1 MGGSAWPP
9 GTGGVRDPRESFL
22 VQPLVCHGSLKD
34 ATRAARTNRTT
45 RSAPS
50 LRATAA
56 VTSIVTARRVFA
68 IIACVAL
75 VISSC
80 ARAGTAPAQPPA
92 SIQTPD
98 GTGGSNHTQIIDR
111 NYVVLISF
119 DGLRHDYLDR
129 LDTPAFDR
137 LASTGAVADALIP
150 VFPTL
155 TFPSHYS
162 IATGMYPASHGIVGN
177 QFYDPARDDDFNYRD
192 TDDAQDGSWWGG
204 EPIWL
209 TAEQQG
215 MAAAALFFPGTE
227 AAIGGLRPSRWRAY
241 DGGLPNRARV
251 EQVLQWLRLP
261 PDERPH
267 LITLYFSMVDGAGH
281 SLGPDAPE
289 LERSL
294 RTADRLLSELLSEIE
309 RLPYGERVYVVAV
322 SDHGM
327 ARVDPDRQIL
337 LRDAVD
343 IRGVRAVPLGPGL
356 SLHVDGDEARSAEIR
371 DTFNSRVD
379 ERDARAFLRD
389 ETPPRLHIANHPR
402 YGDVILLPAEGVRV
416 AFRRDPSP
424 PAGQH
429 GWDPTLPSMHGVF
442 LVRGPGI
449 AGGQRIPAFEAIH
462 IYPFLAEILGL
473 TPNPE
478 IDGDLQVLEGI
489 LAGSRANVE

>member
-1 MGGSAWPP
+1 M
-9 GTGGVRDPRESFL
+9 
-22 VQPLVCHGSLKD
+22 
-34 ATRAARTNRTT
+34 AAHV
-45 RSAPS
+45 
-50 LRATAA
+50 L
-56 VTSIVTARRVFA
+56 SILTC
-68 IIACVAL
+68 IAL
-75 VISSC
+75 VVSGC
-80 ARAGTAPAQPPA
+80 TRAGTAPAQRLD

-98 GTGGSNHTQIIDR
+98 GTGGSNHPQIIDR
-111 NYVVLISF
+111 DYVVLISF
-119 DGLRHDYLDR
+119 DGIRHDYLDR
-129 LDTPAFDR
+129 VDTPGFDR
-137 LASTGAVADALIP
+137 LAATGVVADALIP
-150 VFPTL
+150 VFPSL

-162 IATGMYPASHGIVGN
+162 IATGMYPTSHGIVGN

-209 TAEQQG
+209 TAERQG

-227 AAIGGLRPSRWRAY
+227 AAIDGLRPSRWRTY
-241 DGGLPNRARV
+241 DGGLPNAARV

-309 RLPYGERVYVVAV
+309 RLPYGDRVYVVAL

-337 LRDAVD
+337 VRDAVD
-343 IRGVRAVPLGPGL
+343 LRRVRAVPLGPGL
-356 SLHVDGDEARSAEIR
+356 SLHVEGGDARSAEIR
-371 DTFNSRVD
+371 DVFNSRVD

-389 ETPPRLHIANHPR
+389 EAPPHLHVANNPR
-402 YGDVILLPAEGVRV
+402 YGDVILLPAESVLV
-416 AFRRDPSP
+416 AFRRNTSP
-424 PAGQH
+424 PAGLH

-442 LVRGPGI
+442 LARGPGI
-449 AGGQRIPAFEAIH
+449 EGGQQIPAFEAVH
-462 IYPFLAEILGL
+462 VYPFLADVLGL

-478 IDGDLQVLEGI
+478 IDGDLRVLEGV
-489 LAGSRANVE
+489 LRR